1 MLPNTF
7 EEAMAM
13 WHLMRSIR
21 LDLPDGQFEDAK
33 EMVKE
38 YVLFWGS
45 NLEDWPEETKA
56 EFVENMVDNIQ
67 RWL

>member
-1 MLPNTF
+1 MLPKTF
-7 EEAMAM
+7 EEAIAM
-13 WHLMRSIR
+13 WHLLRSIR
-21 LDLPDGQFEDAK
+21 LDLPDGQFEEAN

-45 NLEDWPEETKA
+45 KPEDWPEETKA
-56 EFVENMVDNIQ
+56 EFVEDMADNIQ